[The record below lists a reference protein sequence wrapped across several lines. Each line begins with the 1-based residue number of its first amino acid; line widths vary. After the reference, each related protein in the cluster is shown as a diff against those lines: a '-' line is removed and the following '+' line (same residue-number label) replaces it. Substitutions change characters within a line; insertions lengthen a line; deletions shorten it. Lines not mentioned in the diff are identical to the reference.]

1 MSKHNDQKVVKID
14 DLYWPIYD
22 QKARPYL
29 IRENDLPK
37 NISKYCES
45 TRMCVQAGG
54 NVGYYV
60 KLYAEIFDQVITFEP
75 DDLNFYC
82 MEKNI
87 TETNVKKIYGCVGD
101 SNNSVGLRRSKWNCG
116 YIRVN
121 GQGNIPTHRIDD
133 LNLTQ
138 CDLIHLDIEGYE
150 YFALLGAMSTIK
162 KYSPVIALESQNHS
176 NNYGHGIEQIFNLLK
191 ELDYV
196 KVDQLHMDT
205 VWKRKQ

>member
-1 MSKHNDQKVVKID
+1 MSEHNDQKVVKID
-14 DLYWPIYD
+14 DLYWPI
-22 QKARPYL
+22 
-29 IRENDLPK
+29 
-37 NISKYCES
+37 
-45 TRMCVQAGG
+45 
-54 NVGYYV
+54 
-60 KLYAEIFDQVITFEP
+60 
-75 DDLNFYC
+75 
-82 MEKNI
+82 
-87 TETNVKKIYGCVGD
+87 
-101 SNNSVGLRRSKWNCG
+101 
-116 YIRVN
+116 
-121 GQGNIPTHRIDD
+121 HRIDD

-196 KVDQLHMDT
+196 KVDQLYMET